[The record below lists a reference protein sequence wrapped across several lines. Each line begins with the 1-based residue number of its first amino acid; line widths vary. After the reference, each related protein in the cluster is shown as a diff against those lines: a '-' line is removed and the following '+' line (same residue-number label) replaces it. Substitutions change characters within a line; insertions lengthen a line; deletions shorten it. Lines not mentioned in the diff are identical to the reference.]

1 MKSAIVAV
9 IASVAIAQKADA
21 KTKSVALAAGVG
33 AKNDKNT
40 STAAITVAAIANVSG
55 TVTVNQTVNIPA
67 PSSNNIVQSWI
78 IFNGAAN
85 DGGNVY
91 NIANGTY
98 GSDVTKAATIATS
111 NKCGKVPRMD
121 VPGSA
126 TVINALTNNNCSL
139 NVKQTYTQA
148 ATSFT
153 HVVDAAMLPS
163 ASNGS
168 LVLGSTQTVVAGW
181 NVYLN
186 PAGTAAIVDNYTN
199 STATFT
205 LDGALALTLSGAA
218 AAVAALAF

>member
-98 GSDVTKAATIATS
+98 GSDVT
-111 NKCGKVPRMD
+111 
-121 VPGSA
+121 
-126 TVINALTNNNCSL
+126 
-139 NVKQTYTQA
+139 
-148 ATSFT
+148 
-153 HVVDAAMLPS
+153 
-163 ASNGS
+163 
-168 LVLGSTQTVVAGW
+168 
-181 NVYLN
+181 
-186 PAGTAAIVDNYTN
+186 
-199 STATFT
+199 
-205 LDGALALTLSGAA
+205 
-218 AAVAALAF
+218 

>member
-1 MKSAIVAV
+1 
-9 IASVAIAQKADA
+9 
-21 KTKSVALAAGVG
+21 
-33 AKNDKNT
+33 
-40 STAAITVAAIANVSG
+40 
-55 TVTVNQTVNIPA
+55 
-67 PSSNNIVQSWI
+67 
-78 IFNGAAN
+78 
-85 DGGNVY
+85 
-91 NIANGTY
+91 
-98 GSDVTKAATIATS
+98 
-111 NKCGKVPRMD
+111 MD

-168 LVLGSTQTVVAGW
+168 LVLGSSQTVVAGW